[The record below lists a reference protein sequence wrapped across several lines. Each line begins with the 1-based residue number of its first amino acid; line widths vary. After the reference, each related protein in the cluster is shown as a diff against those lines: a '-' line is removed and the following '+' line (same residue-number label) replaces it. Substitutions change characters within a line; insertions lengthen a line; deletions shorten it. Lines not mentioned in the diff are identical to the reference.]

1 MKLALIPAVLVA
13 LTLTACGKPNQALP
27 EQEKN
32 KYKDI
37 ITKPAEPA
45 TAAPAAE
52 PAAAAP
58 AAGDDMSGEAT
69 LPVGPALD
77 GNGNPLPPGQSA
89 IPEGH

>member
-1 MKLALIPAVLVA
+1 MKFALIPAVLVA
-13 LTLTACGKPNQALP
+13 LTLTACGKPDQALP

-45 TAAPAAE
+45 AAPAEE

-58 AAGDDMSGEAT
+58 AAGDDMSGDAV
-69 LPVGPALD
+69 LPAGPALD

>member
-27 EQEKN
+27 EQEKD

-45 TAAPAAE
+45 
-52 PAAAAP
+52 AAAP
-58 AAGDDMSGEAT
+58 AATAPAAEGDMSGEAV
-69 LPVGPALD
+69 LPAGPALD

>member
-27 EQEKN
+27 EQEKD

-37 ITKPAEPA
+37 ISKP
-45 TAAPAAE
+45 AE

-58 AAGDDMSGEAT
+58 AAESAPATGGDDLSGEAV
-69 LPVGPALD
+69 LPAGPALD